1 MILTRIGQH
10 APGGRFVGINRIG
23 NSCHMVIVSPKWTE
37 EIKGFRLKT
46 VYTHTPNTESPC
58 NGLANTRAMDSSEHP
73 AARFCLD
80 LVVNGFNDYYLP
92 SLNELELC
100 YRNFKPNTRR
110 NVTHPASLVHFVTR
124 INNSA
129 IPPGRAYTT
138 VNPCQTVVTAFCE
151 GNSEA
156 FERVRYWSSTDHSLN
171 TGWSFNQNF
180 VNGIRYRNIKTF
192 SFNVR
197 AVRRILIL

>member
-1 MILTRIGQH
+1 MILTRIGQL

-23 NSCHMVIVSPKWTE
+23 NSCYMIIVSPKWTE
-37 EIKGFRLKT
+37 EIKGFLLKT
-46 VYTHTPNTESPC
+46 VYTHTPNTKSLC

-80 LVVNGFNDYYLP
+80 LEVNGFNDYYLP

-110 NVTHPASLVHFVTR
+110 NVTQPAGSVHFATR
-124 INNSA
+124 INNST

-138 VNPCQTVVTAFCE
+138 VNPRQTVVTAFCE

-156 FERVRYWSSTDHSLN
+156 FESVRYWSSTEHSLD
-171 TGWSFNQNF
+171 TGWSFTQNF
-180 VNGIRYRNIKTF
+180 FNGFRDCSITTF
-192 SFNVR
+192 SVNVR